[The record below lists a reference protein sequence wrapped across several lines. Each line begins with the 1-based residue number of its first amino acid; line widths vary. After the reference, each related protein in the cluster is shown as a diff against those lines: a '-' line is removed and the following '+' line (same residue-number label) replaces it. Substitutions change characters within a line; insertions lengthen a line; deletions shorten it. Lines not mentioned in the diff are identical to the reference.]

1 MMQNHNRPVYL
12 NLFRIQLPVTGMVSI
27 IHRVTGVVWVL
38 LLPVLAYVLHRS
50 LSSESGFQWVV
61 SLWSERS
68 IRLLTLISVLT
79 LMQHFFSGVRHLL
92 LDLDMGVSLPVARTT
107 AWFCFALT
115 AILALWLGVCWW

>member
-12 NLFRIQLPVTGMVSI
+12 NLFRIQLPVTGVVSI

-38 LLPVLAYVLHRS
+38 LLPVFAYVLHRS
-50 LSSESGFQWVV
+50 LASESGFQWVV

-79 LMQHFFSGVRHLL
+79 LMQHFFSGIRHLL
-92 LDLDMGVSLPVARTT
+92 LDLDVGISLIVARTT
-107 AWFCFALT
+107 AWLCFALT
-115 AILALWLGVCWW
+115 AMLALWLGVCWW

>member
-27 IHRVTGVVWVL
+27 IHRVTGVIWVL

-79 LMQHFFSGVRHLL
+79 LMQHFFSGIRHLL

-107 AWFCFALT
+107 AWFCFVLT